1 MKIALKII
9 LLVWIVV
16 RVKSSFAQDYN
27 YIHYTAKD
35 GLASNTVYDVAQDD
49 DGFLYF
55 ATDNGLSRFDGKEWK
70 TFTVKD
76 GLPDNEVLLIF
87 KDSKNRLWLSTFGKS
102 LSCFLNGKIIQP
114 PNLDAITS
122 NGEIIISFAETKD
135 GYIYIQTVHS
145 IFCISPNLV
154 IEKVYK
160 GGFSFLQTI
169 TMGIIND
176 HLSFIDNDSLYV
188 LNTSNVIQKNKVAN
202 PKTFF
207 QEKFIDKYNS
217 SFTPSQILSYGLG
230 PNKITFVNT
239 LQGVYF
245 IDTVSKLPTLC
256 FLKER
261 KVGHSIIDIEKNFW
275 FTTLDKGVYK
285 LPSFTFNS
293 LIENKE
299 SGISNTEVFS
309 IQKLKKEILVGY
321 SFGKLLTLHNN
332 SATVSRWI
340 DFQQY
345 IKDPSN
351 TAKSNKIKSIV
362 CIDSNSV
369 LLGLDGFFV
378 LKSKKKTIIN
388 YFLHPCKSIEIAN
401 MNNAVISTGAGV
413 FKIDINE
420 LCIKDIIYSKRST
433 YSTYFN
439 NNYYV
444 GTLEGLYKITPQKQQ
459 TYLGNNHPSLK
470 RRITC
475 LKTTKDYLIVATAD
489 SGIAI
494 LQNDKVIKI
503 ITENNGLG
511 SNICKTLFVHNN
523 TLYIGTVK
531 GIAVYDMSKW
541 KVTTQFTSS
550 DGLPSNIINA
560 IYVDNDSTI
569 YIGTPEGLTKF
580 KEHDISQQSI
590 CNLVVENVVVSNQ
603 SLKSDSNNF
612 SIKYNDN
619 VVFNFLAISFR
630 SANKITYYYKLSE
643 LNTNY
648 LSTTQRSINYQSLQ
662 AGTYTFELYA
672 VNKFGVRSKTY
683 TCTFTVTP
691 PFYKTWWFYL
701 LELGLLTAIIWAIVY
716 TRYRRKQ
723 KIYKQVSDFKVQL
736 ANMEQQ
742 ALQSQMNPHF
752 IFNSL
757 NSIQQFVLK
766 NDELS
771 TNKYLASFS
780 RLMRKTLDNSAQK
793 TITLDNEIE
802 YLNEYLQLE
811 LLRFNNSFT
820 YKIVADNNIDI
831 DFIQIPSMLLQPFI
845 ENAIRHGIR
854 HKQAGVGH
862 IEIQF
867 KQIENILIC
876 SVIDNGIGRAA
887 SAELKLLE
895 PLKHNSKAMN
905 ITAKRIEL
913 LNTEL
918 QEPIELEIIDLKDS
932 NGNALGTQVNIKI
945 PLRNYATN

>member
-1 MKIALKII
+1 MKTALKII

-27 YIHYTAKD
+27 YIHYTAKN

-76 GLPDNEVLLIF
+76 GLPDNEVLSLYYD
-87 KDSKNRLWLSTFGKS
+87 KQKRLWLFMFNKKCCYFYKGRLFTDKNSEIVSKIVFNQP
-102 LSCFLNGKIIQP
+102 FLRVTYDNGKRLIFSGIQDIYNIEENSVTKMWP
-114 PNLDAITS
+114 AKPTDSKVQYAIFDTIKQKIFLYT
-122 NGEIIISFAETKD
+122 ND
-135 GYIYIQTVHS
+135 S
-145 IFCISPNLV
+145 IFLV
-154 IEKVYK
+154 
-160 GGFSFLQTI
+160 
-169 TMGIIND
+169 N
-176 HLSFIDNDSLYV
+176 NDSLIYLSKAK
-188 LNTSNVIQKNKVAN
+188 LNLDWIDRKTIAQKIVSDTV
-202 PKTFF
+202 TFF
-207 QEKFIDKYNS
+207 KRLKSTLKANQNNENFISTNNGCLYMNPH
-217 SFTPSQILSYGLG
+217 TE
-230 PNKITFVNT
+230 KIT
-239 LQGVYF
+239 L
-245 IDTVSKLPTLC
+245 
-256 FLKER
+256 FLEGK
-261 KVGHSIIDIEKNFW
+261 KIGHHLSDVEGEQW
-275 FTTLDKGVYK
+275 FTTLDDGIYK
-285 LPSFTFNS
+285 LGSVNIQSYSNVKSRNVQCVAKYNNS
-293 LIENKE
+293 ILAGLNYGTVGYYQDNKFVTKSYQYLLDE
-299 SGISNTEVFS
+299 SKHGDNINRLSCMGQGINGKMLLGFDGFLLTHTSSKDFVDVKILAAKSLLQLDSNTLLISNSTDCS
-309 IQKLKKEILVGY
+309 IYDIGNMKLI
-321 SFGKLLTLHNN
+321 
-332 SATVSRWI
+332 
-340 DFQQY
+340 
-345 IKDPSN
+345 N
-351 TAKSNKIKSIV
+351 T
-362 CIDSNSV
+362 
-369 LLGLDGFFV
+369 
-378 LKSKKKTIIN
+378 
-388 YFLHPCKSIEIAN
+388 
-401 MNNAVISTGAGV
+401 
-413 FKIDINE
+413 
-420 LCIKDIIYSKRST
+420 IYPHRST
-433 YSTYFN
+433 YSTYFA

-723 KIYKQVSDFKVQL
+723 KVYKQVSDFKVQL

-867 KQIENILIC
+867 KQVENILIC

-945 PLRNYATN
+945 PLHNYASH